1 MVKISCND
9 NTIRGSIMIGAF
21 VAARWDLLE
30 LSKHT
35 RAPFRC
41 IRTLEVELVESKNG
55 PQDNEKYITS

>member
-1 MVKISCND
+1 
-9 NTIRGSIMIGAF
+9 MIGAF